1 MKKEFVVSKVEA
13 PQDGGPYICIVLT
26 DIKGN
31 FTRTKRQQG
40 FAENPFGIATIPI
53 TSLDDLNNL
62 PKKISDAINAV
73 YGSSDNNN
81 APYDSTTLKM
91 TQQEFQELGIKKGDK
106 ITLEIKI
113 SNSDIV
119 NGLHNR

>member
-1 MKKEFVVSKVEA
+1 MKKEFIVSKVEV
-13 PQDGGPYICIVLT
+13 PQDGGPYICLVLT

-31 FTRTKRQQG
+31 FTRTRRQQG
-40 FAENPFGIATIPI
+40 FPENAFRIATIPI
-53 TSLDDLNNL
+53 SSLDDLRNL
-62 PKKISDAINAV
+62 PKKISDAINAA
-73 YGSSDNNN
+73 YSSSDNNI
-81 APYDSTTLKM
+81 PYDSTTFKM
-91 TQQEFQELGIKKGDK
+91 TQKEFQELGIKEGDK

>member
-1 MKKEFVVSKVEA
+1 MKKEFIVSKVEA
-13 PQDGGPYICIVLT
+13 PQDGSPYICVVLT

-31 FTRTKRQQG
+31 FTRTRRQQG
-40 FAENPFGIATIPI
+40 FPENPFGIATIPI
-53 TSLDDLNNL
+53 SSLDDLRNL
-62 PKKISDAINAV
+62 PKKISDAINSA
-73 YGSSDNNN
+73 YGSSDNN

-91 TQQEFQELGIKKGDK
+91 TQKEFQELGIKEGDK

>member
-1 MKKEFVVSKVEA
+1 MKKELIVSKVEV
-13 PQDGGPYICIVLT
+13 PQDGGPYICLVLT

-31 FTRTKRQQG
+31 FTRNKRQQG
-40 FAENPFGIATIPI
+40 FPENPFGIATIPI

-62 PKKISDAINAV
+62 PKRISDAINAV

-106 ITLEIKI
+106 ITLEAPLLNAYQ
-113 SNSDIV
+113 SV
-119 NGLHNR
+119 C

>member
-1 MKKEFVVSKVEA
+1 MKKEFIVSKVEA
-13 PQDGGPYICIVLT
+13 PQDGGPYICVVLT

-31 FTRTKRQQG
+31 FTRTRRQQG
-40 FAENPFGIATIPI
+40 FPENPFGIATIPI
-53 TSLDDLNNL
+53 SSLDDLRNL
-62 PKKISDAINAV
+62 PKKISDAINSA
-73 YGSSDNNN
+73 YGSSDNN

-91 TQQEFQELGIKKGDK
+91 TQKEFQELGIKEGDK